1 MGIVRRACGLVL
13 AAGFM
18 LTVSARAHANNIL
31 ITEDEARLPLPKEA
45 SEKTRGITRGPRIEY
60 LAEGNTARS
69 PLHFRVKFQSFGGA
83 RIDTESLK
91 VTYVKNPAVDL
102 TPRLKPFT
110 QPTGIDMPNAVLPA
124 GDHLL
129 RIDLKDSDG
138 RAAATSFTLK
148 IVP

>member
-1 MGIVRRACGLVL
+1 MGILMR
-13 AAGFM
+13 AAGLILTAGFV
-18 LTVSARAHANNIL
+18 LTVSPRAYANNVL
-31 ITEDEARLPLPKEA
+31 ITEDEARLPPSREV
-45 SEKTRGITRGPRIEY
+45 SEKTRGISRGPRIEH
-60 LAEGNTARS
+60 LAEGNSARS
-69 PLHFRVKFQSFGGA
+69 PIHFRVKFQSFGGA

-91 VTYVKNPAVDL
+91 VTYAKNPTVDL

-110 QPTGIDMPNAVLPA
+110 QPTGIDMPNAVLPV
-124 GDHLL
+124 GDHVL

>member
-1 MGIVRRACGLVL
+1 MGNLMRACGLVF
-13 AAGFM
+13 AAGVM
-18 LTVSARAHANNIL
+18 LTISARAYANNVL
-31 ITEDEARLPLPKEA
+31 ITEDEARLPPPKD
-45 SEKTRGITRGPRIEY
+45 SSDKTRGISRGPRIEY

-69 PLHFRVKFQSFGGA
+69 PIHFRVKFQSFGGA

-110 QPTGIDMPNAVLPA
+110 QPTGIDMPNAVLPV
-124 GDHLL
+124 GDHVL

-138 RAAATSFTLK
+138 RIAATSFTLK